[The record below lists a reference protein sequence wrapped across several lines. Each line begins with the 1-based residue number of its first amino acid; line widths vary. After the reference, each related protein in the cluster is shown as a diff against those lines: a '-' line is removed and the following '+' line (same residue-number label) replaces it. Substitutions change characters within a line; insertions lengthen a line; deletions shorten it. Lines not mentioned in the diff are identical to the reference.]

1 MSYDI
6 MLTSDTHD
14 LKMSRT
20 GDLLLVDGAARVAQQ
35 VKVTLLTFLGEWFLD
50 TDFGVPYI
58 ESILVKNPKM
68 AAINAILRARIID
81 VPGVNRII
89 TLVPTFDRPARA
101 LRVMF
106 EVDTTYGV
114 SGPYDISLSLRGPN
128 G

>member
-1 MSYDI
+1 
-6 MLTSDTHD
+6 MLTGDTHD
-14 LKMSRT
+14 LKINRA

-81 VPGVNRII
+81 VPGVNRIL
-89 TLVPTFDRPARA
+89 TLTPTFDRPARA
-101 LRVMF
+101 LRVSF
-106 EVDTTYGV
+106 EIDTTYGTT
-114 SGPYDISLSLRGPN
+114 GPHDISLSLRGPN

>member
-6 MLTSDTHD
+6 ALGADHD
-14 LKMSRT
+14 LRIGRN

-35 VKVTLLTFLGEWFLD
+35 VKITLLMFLGEWFMD

-81 VPGVNRII
+81 VPGVNRIL
-89 TLVPTFDRPARA
+89 TLTPTFDRPARA
-101 LRVMF
+101 LRVVF
-106 EVDTTYGV
+106 EIDTTYGV
-114 SGPYDISLSLRGPN
+114 TGPHNILATPRGSN